1 MFYGWRVVSGAFVA
15 QMFVLGFFAYSA
27 SLMVAPVRAEFGAS
41 LEQVMYSL
49 AAGTIMGLVVT
60 PIAGIMIDRYPVRW
74 LMVGGT
80 IVFSAGL
87 WAVAQSSSITEYVV
101 LFGLTMALANGFAGS
116 MCASTA
122 ISRWF
127 TLSRGRALG
136 VSALGTSAGGII
148 VPKLISTI
156 LEQSDWRDALEQ
168 LAMWSLVVMLPIVIL
183 TIRGKPSDVGLT
195 AEASGDAIGQSSDM
209 DPPISLRQVLANPG
223 YWYLGLSLGILF
235 SSYSAIIANI
245 SPYAINLGETESRAA
260 SLIMTIAIAGIIGK
274 LLFGAAA
281 DKFSLKAGLGVAQ
294 CFVIVGLLI
303 LALEES
309 DYSYMLAAAIA
320 LGLAAGGMLPIWG
333 ALTAHIFGLANFG
346 KAMGLMTPLITLCI
360 LPGYALIGRLYD
372 NSGSYS
378 SALYVFAGTMIIA
391 LLLLIPLKLR
401 EN

>member
-1 MFYGWRVVSGAFVA
+1 MFYGWRIVSGAFVA

-49 AAGTIMGLVVT
+49 AAGTVLGLVVT
-60 PIAGIMIDRYPVRW
+60 PLAGIMIDRYPVRW
-74 LMVGGT
+74 LMAGGT

-87 WAVAQSSSITEYVV
+87 WGIAHSSSITEYVV
-101 LFGLTMALANGFAGS
+101 LFGLTMAVANGFAGA

-127 TLSRGRALG
+127 TVSRGRALG
-136 VSALGTSAGGII
+136 ISALGTSVGGII
-148 VPKLISTI
+148 VPNLISTM
-156 LEQSDWRDALEQ
+156 LEQSGWRHALEQ
-168 LAMWSLVVMLPIVIL
+168 LSLWSLLVMLPIVVL

-195 AEASGDAIGQSSDM
+195 AEASGDATESSSDL
-209 DPPISLRQVLANPG
+209 DPPISLQQILANPG
-223 YWYLGLSLGILF
+223 YWYMGLSLGILF
-235 SSYSAIIANI
+235 SAYSAVLANI

-260 SLIMTIAIAGIIGK
+260 SLIMTIAIAGIVGK
-274 LLFGAAA
+274 LLFGVAA
-281 DKFSLKAGLGVAQ
+281 DKFSLKAGLWVAQ
-294 CFVIVGLLI
+294 CLAIVGLLI
-303 LALEES
+303 LALEEAA
-309 DYSYMLAAAIA
+309 YIYMLCACSA

-333 ALTAHIFGLANFG
+333 AMTAHIFGLANFG

-378 SALYVFAGTMIIA
+378 SALFVFSGAMVFALA
-391 LLLLIPLKLR
+391 LLVPLKLR